1 MAEFFMRMVLI
12 VAVGIVL
19 FFCLSFLFK
28 KSHGKMVLAQLINTV
43 NGDRV
48 DITSWESAIG
58 RAKTCDVVLN
68 YAAVS
73 RFHAVL
79 ARRNKGWIIFDTHS
93 KTGIQVNGKHVNKQA
108 YVYDGDI
115 VTVGNVVMCFRS
127 PLFKRGKKPE
137 SAEEPRRAQ
146 ESGRIAAETPR
157 EYAGD
162 GGRILSALQNVADGS
177 IILLFSDQYTIGRAG
192 SCDIVLPVMTVSRQ
206 HARLLHGERGWV
218 MEDLGS
224 RSGTVLNN
232 RRLSANQRLYDGDL
246 IAIGG
251 AEYKF
256 IESYMRE

>member
-1 MAEFFMRMVLI
+1 MLEMAEFFMRMVLI
-12 VAVGIVL
+12 VAIAVVL
-19 FFCLSFLFK
+19 FFCLRFLFK

-68 YAAVS
+68 YTAVS

-79 ARRNKGWIIFDTHS
+79 ARRNKGWIVFDTHS
-93 KTGIQVNGKHVNKQA
+93 KTGIQVNGQRVNKQA

-115 VTVGNVVMCFRS
+115 LTIGNAVMCFRS
-127 PLFKRGKKPE
+127 PLFKRGKKD
-137 SAEEPRRAQ
+137 EPADVQRKAQ
-146 ESGRIAAETPR
+146 ENGRIAAETPR
-157 EYAGD
+157 ES
-162 GGRILSALQNVADGS
+162 GRILSALQNVPDGS
-177 IILLFSDQYTIGRAG
+177 IILLFSEEYTIGRAG
-192 SCDIVLPVMTVSRQ
+192 SCDIVLPLMTVSRQ
-206 HARLLHGERGWV
+206 HARLMHGERGWV
-218 MEDLGS
+218 LEDLGS
-224 RSGTVLNN
+224 RSGTILNN
-232 RRLSANQRLYDGDL
+232 KRLSANQRLYDGDL